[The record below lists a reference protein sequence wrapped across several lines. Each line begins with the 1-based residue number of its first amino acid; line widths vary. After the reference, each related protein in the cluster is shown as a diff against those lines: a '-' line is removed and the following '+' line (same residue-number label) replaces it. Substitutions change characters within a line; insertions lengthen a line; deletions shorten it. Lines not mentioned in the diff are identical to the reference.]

1 MGEINNPIPMKPF
14 LHFCTAACLAMTLTN
29 CENGRDDDDDDHDHH
44 RVVQPV
50 QTTTTTTTEET
61 TVRDP
66 YGRVHTETRA
76 Y

>member
-1 MGEINNPIPMKPF
+1 MKTF
-14 LHFCTAACLAMTLTN
+14 LHFCTALCLGMTFTS

-44 RVVQPV
+44 KHHAPV

-61 TVRDP
+61 TVHDP
-66 YGRVHTETRA
+66 YGRVQVEKRV

>member
-1 MGEINNPIPMKPF
+1 MKPF
-14 LHFCTAACLAMTLTN
+14 LHFCTAACLVMTLTH

-44 RVVQPV
+44 HKHPHQVQ
-50 QTTTTTTTEET
+50 TTTTTTEET

-66 YGRVHTETRA
+66 YGRVQMETRS